1 MNYSESSFILFSFS
15 LRFNFLVG
23 FEIFYQVFSQL
34 ESTLREFCASC
45 RKFSL
50 RFENFSNPSDAL
62 CWIQFIS
69 MKSKLRRGCW
79 HKSVQLQL
87 KHSLK
92 FILDTVVSFFFEGNF
107 STRSF
112 VSVFHDKFES
122 SADFFWETVPHRK
135 SRNKTFKLFICF
147 LLPRNCKFKVSGMML
162 HFKFKT
168 VIKDDEFPR
177 SYGALRFTSFWAFE
191 SPWKKF
197 SYFDNKISKIKLLS
211 HYSESWELHEG
222 KALDSI
228 WM

>member
-34 ESTLREFCASC
+34 ASTLREFCASC

-50 RFENFSNPSDAL
+50 HFENFANPSDAL
-62 CWIQFIS
+62 LLWCWQ
-69 MKSKLRRGCW
+69 
-79 HKSVQLQL
+79 KSVQLQL

-92 FILDTVVSFFFEGNF
+92 FIFDTVVSFFFEENF
-107 STRSF
+107 SAQSF
-112 VSVFHDKFES
+112 VCVFHDKFES
-122 SADFFWETVPHRK
+122 GADFFRETVLRRK

-168 VIKDDEFPR
+168 VIKDDEFLR
-177 SYGALRFTSFWAFE
+177 SYGALLFTSFWAFG
-191 SPWKKF
+191 SPWEKF
-197 SYFDNKISKIKLLS
+197 SYFDNKISQIKLSS
-211 HYSESWELHEG
+211 HYSESWELHE
-222 KALDSI
+222 AADSI